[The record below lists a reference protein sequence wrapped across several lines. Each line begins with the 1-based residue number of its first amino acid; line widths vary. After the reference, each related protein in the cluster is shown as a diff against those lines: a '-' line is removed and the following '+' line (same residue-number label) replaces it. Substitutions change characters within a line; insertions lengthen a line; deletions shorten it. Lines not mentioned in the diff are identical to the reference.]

1 LNHENVIPKLYLD
14 FKGVTNQITDEKS
27 VKKMFFFMRKGEREK
42 KTFPYFRSFS
52 VCQKVL
58 KGKTENKKN
67 GRGESIGDSMSWTGD
82 D

>member
-1 LNHENVIPKLYLD
+1 
-14 FKGVTNQITDEKS
+14 
-27 VKKMFFFMRKGEREK
+27 MRKGEREK